1 MLADKCEGLTM
12 VDLIGDL
19 CIPSELIVPAKPA
32 GTNYAI
38 SGSLFLSGAK
48 LYVSLG
54 GQGRLVTTAT

>member
-1 MLADKCEGLTM
+1 M